1 MARNLKVLNHTK
13 NMGVFQRLVVILE
26 FFAKRSEHG
35 DVLT

>member
-1 MARNLKVLNHTK
+1 MARNLKVLNHAK